1 MSSDGPVRFHND
13 GRSYLAKADQVHD
26 IQPTSGSIL
35 INEHGAEDTAIN
47 MMKRQGYNASNPDEF
62 VDDLVDFFGTAEPL
76 KKLSEEEKEKVVNS
90 FDPSALDKV
99 LKGIICPA
107 CENVVCSPSV
117 VVKKQPKK
125 IASTLGLFENPVAGI
140 KIGEDVVNMLRN
152 PEKIES
158 YATGIKVE
166 DDEMFCTNKG
176 QLIHNF

>member
-1 MSSDGPVRFHND
+1 MPSDGPVRFHND
-13 GRSYLAKADQVHD
+13 GKSYLAKANQVHD
-26 IQPTSGSIL
+26 IQPTSSSIL
-35 INEHGAEDTAIN
+35 INEHGAEDTAIE
-47 MMKRQGYNASNPDEF
+47 MMKRQGYNASDPDDF
-62 VDDLVDFFGTAEPL
+62 VDDLVDFFGKAEPL
-76 KKLSEEEKEKVVNS
+76 KELSKSEKKKVVNS

-125 IASTLGLFENPVAGI
+125 IAYTLGLFKNPVAG
-140 KIGEDVVNMLRN
+140 KEIGEDVVNMLRN

-166 DDEMFCTNKG
+166 DDKMFCTNKDR
-176 QLIHNF
+176 LIHNF